1 MRRSGWERA
10 QEVLCLFFK
19 DANRLYEMFIS
30 ADSIFPI
37 FLRCVEENKSFVPAY
52 FAACENWDENFF
64 SMYQQR
70 IVYSSSLRAMS

>member
-1 MRRSGWERA
+1 
-10 QEVLCLFFK
+10 
-19 DANRLYEMFIS
+19 MFIS

-37 FLRCVEENKSFVPAY
+37 FLRCAEENKSFVPAY